1 MKTSKINGEWTT
13 KELQI
18 DKNWLINLDH
28 LDKQELFK
36 ATKFAIK
43 SNKTLYDIKDSDF
56 PLNNFVNKINL
67 IKKQIQ
73 FGFGFVVIKG
83 LPITEFNDEETK
95 VMLWGL
101 GQYLGYPEKQDKAGS
116 LLHVVTDTGASFA
129 NTDHIRGFQTN
140 EELQFHT
147 DGADIFALLCVRNAK
162 TGGLSKLV

>member
-43 SNKTLYDIKDSDF
+43 SNKSLYDIKDSDF

-67 IKKQIQ
+67 IKNKFSLALDLLLLKGFLLQNLMMKKQ
-73 FGFGFVVIKG
+73 
-83 LPITEFNDEETK
+83 
-95 VMLWGL
+95 
-101 GQYLGYPEKQDKAGS
+101 
-116 LLHVVTDTGASFA
+116 
-129 NTDHIRGFQTN
+129 R
-140 EELQFHT
+140 
-147 DGADIFALLCVRNAK
+147 
-162 TGGLSKLV
+162 